1 MVITSR
7 WQTTCLAL
15 MLVVADLGR
24 TSYAFMPIAVNHF
37 PLASTSTF
45 ASTTRS
51 RSGSSPLLLHGSQAK
66 PRFQLQ
72 MVSYEALMEKMPSQT
87 VIKAADN
94 APNRKVTASDIS
106 ASAGVSLSQ
115 ARKDLTALASL
126 TRGDIAVSNDGE
138 LIYSFPDNISS
149 VLSSNSAKFRAIETF
164 NSAKP
169 VLFYALRVS
178 FGVVLLASLAAIF
191 STIFFISQSSS
202 SSDDNRRRDDRGF
215 GGGGGM
221 SPFGGRGGFGY
232 GIWGPSPLDFFFYRP
247 YYGYYSTVPSER
259 QDPDEMGFLESTFSY
274 IFGDGNPNQAIEEK
288 RLTLAANMIR
298 NNNGAVTA
306 EQLAPF
312 CDDAPKPDM
321 GEENAYVDERFV
333 LSIVTQLSGEPQV
346 TEDGDIVYIFPDLQ
360 VSAASSVS
368 SYLPR
373 TDTSAMTLK
382 RAGMGK
388 DATAAEI
395 NTLLRINGISTRGAL
410 EKEDLIKLLEKA
422 LPPATRAE
430 EAEVMGDDTS
440 VLQEQEYQFSLAPD
454 NNRFLAAGLGVVNLL
469 GALYLGGQLNA
480 YAMYGV
486 KLPAAFG
493 VVQSLYPLLFAYA
506 ILFNVI
512 PVVRSFWIKQQ
523 NGQIQERNQR
533 RRLWQTALSSGMG
546 RVNRKLQSAKKL
558 GTKMK
563 KLGSKDIYFDT
574 SNPIEEVEQKKQEDA
589 LDDFD
594 KLLGN

>member
-1 MVITSR
+1 MVGS
-7 WQTTCLAL
+7 Q
-15 MLVVADLGR
+15 
-24 TSYAFMPIAVNHF
+24 SN
-37 PLASTSTF
+37 SK
-45 ASTTRS
+45 TRS
-51 RSGSSPLLLHGSQAK
+51 T
-66 PRFQLQ
+66 QLQ
-72 MVSYEALMEKMPSQT
+72 MVSYEALMEKIPAQA
-87 VIKAADN
+87 VIKAADS

-126 TRGDIAVSNDGE
+126 TKGDIAVSNDGE
-138 LIYSFPDNISS
+138 LIYSFPDNINA
-149 VLSSNSAKFRAIETF
+149 VLSSNSAKFKAMETY

-169 VLFYALRVS
+169 LLFYALRVS
-178 FGVVLLASLAAIF
+178 FGAVLLASLAAIF

-221 SPFGGRGGFGY
+221 SPFGRGGFGY
-232 GIWGPSPLDFFFYRP
+232 GIWGPSPFDFFYYRP

-321 GEENAYVDERFV
+321 GDETAYVDERFV
-333 LSIVTQLSGEPQV
+333 LPIVTQLSGEPQV
-346 TEDGDIVYIFPDLQ
+346 TEEGDIVYIFPDLQ
-360 VSAASSVS
+360 VSAASPSS
-368 SYLPR
+368 SYLPPPN
-373 TDTSAMTLK
+373 TFATTLK
-382 RAGMGK
+382 RAGLGK
-388 DATAAEI
+388 DASAAEI
-395 NTLLRINGISTRGAL
+395 NTLLRINGISTQGAL
-410 EKEDLIKLLEKA
+410 EKKDLIQLLEKA
-422 LPPATRAE
+422 LPPPTRAQ
-430 EAEVMGDDTS
+430 EAEVMVDDPT

-506 ILFNVI
+506 VLFNVI
-512 PVVRSFWIKQQ
+512 PVVRSFWIKKQ

-546 RVNRKLQSAKKL
+546 KVNRKLLSAKKL

-574 SNPIEEVEQKKQEDA
+574 SNPIEDVELKKQENA

-594 KLLGN
+594 KLLGK